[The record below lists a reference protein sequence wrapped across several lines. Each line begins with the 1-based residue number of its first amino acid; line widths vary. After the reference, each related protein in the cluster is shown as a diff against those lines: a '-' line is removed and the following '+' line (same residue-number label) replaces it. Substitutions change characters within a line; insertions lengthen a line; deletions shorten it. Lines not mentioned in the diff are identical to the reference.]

1 MLYYNM
7 SYISPFNDMQN
18 LDENNH
24 EFINQ
29 NTYKISQ
36 YNVVEEDYIVN
47 YGQGSEAEPEHNFLP
62 LNTYIINGLFTNDKQ
77 EETEKNKGSLTLPNK
92 PVPNSSGDRRSF
104 NTGFPQEILG
114 VESRKRFE
122 PHSGSV
128 RFTSPTELVVGGVNA
143 PLPIHVKND
152 VHIHWDS
159 LTHFYF
165 ASLTVVSLFIMFRS
179 LQNSH

>member
-1 MLYYNM
+1 M

-29 NTYKISQ
+29 NTYKIIQS
-36 YNVVEEDYIVN
+36 NVAEEDYIVN
-47 YGQGSEAEPEHNFLP
+47 YGQGSASEACNLEPPTFGVAVMRAFTPPTTNFIGDRRSPEKFEANAEQNFVP
-62 LNTYIINGLFTNDKQ
+62 LNSANDYH
-77 EETEKNKGSLTLPNK
+77 EKVEKEKENAKDSISIPNK
-92 PVPNSSGDRRSF
+92 PV
-104 NTGFPQEILG
+104 
-114 VESRKRFE
+114 
-122 PHSGSV
+122 
-128 RFTSPTELVVGGVNA
+128 
-143 PLPIHVKND
+143 HVKND